1 MTTTSPI
8 LESTVMADEYDPI
21 EKNLEAVGAGRGRKK
36 SQQVPVYQMVG
47 DSKIPVSKAV
57 GAMWCARKDQ
67 GMRCRGPSEDAW
79 NEAIRYY
86 DNDQLI
92 HRNSAEERAGNRPG
106 ARLSGEWRETEN
118 VVFSNCSIM
127 VPMLYAK
134 NPTITITT
142 DVDANLERAAGLER
156 LINTLLAKKSLPGLN
171 AKPKL
176 RRTVL
181 TTLLT
186 NAGFLKIG
194 FTEKVDG
201 NEAAIA
207 ELQQLGKELESA
219 KDKKKVL
226 EIEGKLQALE
236 EKVSMLNPAGPFMKN
251 MLPNRIVVD
260 PTSTEPDASDAQWM
274 MEWDYLPTSYINA
287 VYGEKH
293 GEETRSVY
301 YPTHILDAGRGST
314 TDIEEQVNTFSLFS
328 SAEDTNAA
336 TYGYDSPEAFEK
348 AKHTK
353 VWYIWDK
360 ATHRVLMYADNCWKW
375 PLWVWDDPLKLP
387 RFFPYF
393 RLWFHES
400 TNSHAPKGEV
410 TYYLDQQDAINEIA
424 DEVRR
429 GRQWCRRNVLFNKN
443 AIDQHDVEKVL
454 KGDDGTARGV
464 DLPEGTKLAD
474 HIFSFVPPGLNV
486 PEFFSP
492 DTKFQAINRIT
503 GINEAQR
510 GAQFKTNTTNKAV
523 ETYNKNTDIR
533 VEERVDLIEDFVADV
548 SWNICLLCATLWDS
562 EDVVPFI
569 GAELAKSWQKVSSP
583 REFEKEFV
591 VRVESGSSA
600 KPNSREKKQQALEL
614 GQVLGQ
620 FASASPAVVI
630 LMMKMFER
638 AFDEFTVADEDW
650 ARVDE
655 TMMQSLQKAGS
666 GPGGEAG
673 QGGPPGQQP
682 GAGGP
687 PVTDE
692 AMLLQLKQKIAKL
705 PPAAQQKLQEMVQ
718 AGIPPSEALQQV
730 EGQLSGLQPS

>member
-1 MTTTSPI
+1 
-8 LESTVMADEYDPI
+8 MADEYDPI
-21 EKNLEAVGAGRGRKK
+21 EKNLEKVGAGRSKK
-36 SQQVPVYQMVG
+36 KVAKEPVYRMVG
-47 DSKIPVSKAV
+47 DTKIPVTKAV
-57 GAMWCARKDQ
+57 GMVWNSRKEQ
-67 GMRCRGPSEDAW
+67 GLRNRSGSEDAW
-79 NEAIRYY
+79 SEAIRYY
-86 DNDQLI
+86 DNDQLA
-92 HRNSAEERAGNRPG
+92 HRNVTSERAGNKPG
-106 ARLSGEWRETEN
+106 YRLGDNWRETEN

-142 DVDANLERAAGLER
+142 DVDVNLERAKGIER

-186 NAGFLKIG
+186 NAGFIKIG
-194 FTEKVDG
+194 FTEKQDA
-201 NEAAIA
+201 NETAVQ
-207 ELQQLGKELESA
+207 ELQRISQELEQT
-219 KDKKKVL
+219 KDKKEVIKL
-226 EIEGKLQALE
+226 EGELMALE
-236 EKVSMLNPAGPFMKN
+236 EKIALLNPAGPFMKN
-251 MLPNRIVVD
+251 LLPNRVVVD
-260 PTSTEPDASDAQWM
+260 PSSTEPDASDAQWM

-287 VYGEKH
+287 VYGARH

-301 YPTHILDAGRGST
+301 SPTHVLDAGRGST
-314 TDIEEQVNTFSLFS
+314 TAVEEQVNTFSLFS
-328 SAEDTNAA
+328 SAEDATAS
-336 TYGYDSPEAFEK
+336 TYGYDNAVAFDK

-360 ATHRVLMYADNCWKW
+360 ATRRVLMYADNYWTW
-375 PLWVWDDPLKLP
+375 PLWVWDDPLRLP

-429 GRQWCRRNVLFNKN
+429 GRQWAKRNVLYNKN
-443 AIDQHDVEKVL
+443 AIDQNDVEQVL
-454 KGDDGTARGV
+454 KGDDGTARGI
-464 DLPEGTKLAD
+464 DLPEGTKLED
-474 HIFSFVPPGLNV
+474 HIFSFIPPGLKM

-492 DTKFQAINRIT
+492 DSKFQAINRIT

-533 VEERVDLIEDFVADV
+533 VEERVDLIEDFIADI
-548 SWNICLLCATLWDS
+548 SWNISMLCCTFWDAA
-562 EDVVPFI
+562 EVTPFI
-569 GAELAKSWQKVSSP
+569 GAELAKSWQKVNSP
-583 REFEKEFV
+583 REFEENFS

-600 KPNSREKKQQALEL
+600 KPNSREKKQQAIEM
-614 GQVLGQ
+614 GQVMGQ
-620 FASASPAVVI
+620 FASASPAVVV
-630 LMMKMFER
+630 LMLKMFER

-650 ARVDE
+650 SRVEE
-655 TMMQSLQKAGS
+655 TMMQGLQKAGG
-666 GPGGEAG
+666 GPGAG
-673 QGGPPGQQP
+673 QGGAPGQQP
-682 GAGGP
+682 PVEPGAP
-687 PVTDE
+687 LTDE
-692 AMLLQLKQKIAKL
+692 AMLQQLKMKIAKL

-718 AGIPPSEALQQV
+718 AGVPPSEALQQI
-730 EGQLSGLQPS
+730 EAQLGGLQPS

>member
-1 MTTTSPI
+1 
-8 LESTVMADEYDPI
+8 MAEDYDPI
-21 EKNLEAVGAGRGRKK
+21 EKNLERVGAGRGSKK
-36 SQQVPVYQMVG
+36 KTAPEPVYQMVG
-47 DSKIPVSKAV
+47 DTKIPVTKAV
-57 GAMWCARKDQ
+57 GLVWNSRKEQ
-67 GMRCRGPSEDAW
+67 GLRNRKGSEDAW
-79 NEAIRYY
+79 SEAIRYY

-92 HRNSAEERAGNRPG
+92 HRTSSEERAGNKPG
-106 ARLSGEWRETEN
+106 YRLSGEWRETEN

-142 DVDANLERAAGLER
+142 DVDANLERAKGIER
-156 LINTLLAKKSLPGLN
+156 LINTLLAKKALPGLN

-186 NAGFLKIG
+186 NSGFIKIG
-194 FTEKVDG
+194 FTSKQDG
-201 NEAAIA
+201 NEAAVA
-207 ELQQLGKELESA
+207 ELQRISQEMEAATDKKRVVELEGE
-219 KDKKKVL
+219 L
-226 EIEGKLQALE
+226 MALE
-236 EKVSMLNPAGPFMKN
+236 EKIALLNPSGPFMKN
-251 MLPNRIVVD
+251 LLPDRVVVD
-260 PTSTEPDASDAQWM
+260 PSSTEPDSSDAMWM

-287 VYGEKH
+287 VYGSKH
-293 GEETRSVY
+293 GKETRSVY
-301 YPTHILDAGRGST
+301 SPTHVLDAGRGST
-314 TDIEEQVNTFSLFS
+314 AAVEEQVNTFSLFS
-328 SAEDTNAA
+328 TAEDANAS
-336 TYGYDSPEAFEK
+336 TYGYDNTVAFDK

-360 ATHRVLMYADNCWKW
+360 ATRRVLMYADNCWTW
-375 PLWVWDDPLKLP
+375 PLWVWDDPHRLP

-429 GRQWCRRNVLFNKN
+429 GRQWARRNVLYNK
-443 AIDQHDVEKVL
+443 DVVTQEDVEKVL
-454 KGDDGTARGV
+454 KGDDGTARGIS
-464 DLPEGTKLAD
+464 LPEGSKLAD
-474 HIFSFVPPGLNV
+474 HIFSFVPPGLNI

-492 DTKFQAINRIT
+492 DSKFQAINRIT

-533 VEERVDLIEDFVADV
+533 VEERVDLIEDFIADL
-548 SWNICLLCATLWDS
+548 SWNICLLCCTEWDA

-569 GAELAKSWQKVSSP
+569 GAELAKTWQKVNSP
-583 REFEKEFV
+583 RDFEKEFT

-600 KPNSREKKQQALEL
+600 KPNSREKKQQAVEM
-614 GQVLGQ
+614 GQVMGQ

-630 LMMKMFER
+630 LMLKMFER

-650 ARVDE
+650 ERVE
-655 TMMQSLQKAGS
+655 TTMMQGLSKAGG
-666 GPGGEAG
+666 GPGAAQGEGGAPG
-673 QGGPPGQQP
+673 QPPQPGPPL
-682 GAGGP
+682 
-687 PVTDE
+687 TDE
-692 AMLLQLKQKIAKL
+692 AMLQQLKMKIAKL
-705 PPAAQQKLQEMVQ
+705 PPQAQQKLQEMVQ
-718 AGIPPSEALQQV
+718 AGVPPSEALEQI
-730 EGQLSGLQPS
+730 EAQLGGLQPS